1 MNEGSPIYKTRFYSD
16 CIGVFQGGGCRAAAF
31 GGAYDATFKL
41 GVRFSEV
48 AGTSAG
54 SIVAALLAAGADPA
68 FLLAKLKTLDFPSLL
83 VKPTRSTFAT
93 ASKLVAWN

>member
-1 MNEGSPIYKTRFYSD
+1 MARDVIFQDRPEPLDRSAIYRTRFYSD

-31 GGAYDATFKL
+31 AGAYDAAFKL

-54 SIVAALLAAGADPA
+54 AIVAALLAAGADA
-68 FLLAKLKTLDFPSLL
+68 AYL
-83 VKPTRSTFAT
+83 
-93 ASKLVAWN
+93 